1 MAPAGAACGAAGKL
15 ESCVVEHPERRSTRA
30 WALEMAARSTT
41 IGVEFAVPP
50 AAGYVLDTRL
60 GTLPL
65 ATVCGLLLGF
75 LGGMLHLVHMAREM
89 EKGMQ
94 GPKPPGRADTRD

>member
-1 MAPAGAACGAAGKL
+1 MAPAGTACGAAGEL

-41 IGVEFAVPP
+41 IGVEFALPP

-75 LGGMLHLVHMAREM
+75 LVGMLHLVQMSRELQR
-89 EKGMQ
+89 GMQ
-94 GPKPPGRADTRD
+94 VRKPPDRTGTPD